1 MCCMCVYFV
10 ERNVKAQKQTA
21 QTVAGSSG
29 VSFSVF
35 TDTETAMSV
44 WTEEHERFGGIVQML
59 ILDYVPGG
67 QDIL

>member
-1 MCCMCVYFV
+1 MYCMCVCFV

-21 QTVAGSSG
+21 QTVAGSSR

-44 WTEEHERFGGIVQML
+44 WTEKRFGEIAQTL
-59 ILDYVPGG
+59 ILGP
-67 QDIL
+67 